1 MGKALA
7 TAGMQHLVTPDGE
20 KIDWKND
27 LAIKVMGTQQPDGR
41 WINETS
47 NRWMEDDPALVTAYS
62 LLTLQHVYRNL

>member
-1 MGKALA
+1 
-7 TAGMQHLVTPDGE
+7 
-20 KIDWKND
+20 
-27 LAIKVMGTQQPDGR
+27 MGTQQPDGR